1 MPITDREGCK
11 LSVGLVMDAT
21 FYIHFLMGSNRWRE
35 QEIIINE
42 SGEEKKD
49 FCITGLDW
57 IGLDWKSCIYTIR
70 GERK

>member
-1 MPITDREGCK
+1 MPALTCERKLGCK

-57 IGLDWKSCIYTIR
+57 IGKVVFI
-70 GERK
+70 